1 MKNLK
6 VVFMGT
12 PDFAVPILERL
23 IEETNVLLVV
33 TQPDKVRGRNNKV
46 SFSPVKELAVKN
58 NIEVFQPEKI
68 KENYKIIIDKNPDI
82 IITAAYGQIIPEE
95 LLFFS
100 KYKAINVHASLLP
113 KYRGGAP
120 INRAIENGEKYLG
133 ITIMYMDKLMDN
145 GDMISQRKIELK
157 EEDNFDTMNEKLSI
171 LGRDLLMDTLPS
183 VLSGTNEREKQ
194 KEEDVTII
202 KLLKK
207 EELLIDF
214 NKDAISVYNKIRS
227 LDSVPGAYAFLNN
240 KKYKLFDVRVGS
252 EKLDAVSK
260 IIDIKDY
267 LEIACKNGTIKVYN
281 IQEEGKKKMS
291 IKDFFNGHKKEE
303 FLNKRFNYEE
313 NN

>member
-68 KENYKIIIDKNPDI
+68 KEDYKIIIDKNPDI

-267 LEIACKNGTIKVYN
+267 LEIACKNGTIKVYT
-281 IQEEGKKKMS
+281 IQEESKKKMS